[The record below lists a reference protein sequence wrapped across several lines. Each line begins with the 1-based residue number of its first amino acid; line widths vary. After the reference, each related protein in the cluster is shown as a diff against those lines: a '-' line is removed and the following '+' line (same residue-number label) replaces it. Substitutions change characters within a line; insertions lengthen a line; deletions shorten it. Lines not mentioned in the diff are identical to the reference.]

1 MRTRAEA
8 LIPEQFGPLQ
18 GVRILSSGTLIAQPV
33 AAALAAEMGAEVIQI
48 ERPGV
53 GDVWRGIEFP
63 VEAKDGARVASGW
76 IQDRRNTFYT
86 TLDLSLPEGRELFLR
101 LIPQVDIW
109 MESSKAGSYDKWGL
123 DDETVLQANPSLVI
137 THVSGYGQ
145 DGHPDYVNRA
155 SYDFI
160 AQAFGGMMNLAGF
173 PDPEPPVR
181 AVPLTADY
189 ITALFCLWSSLA
201 AYIHAQRTGQGQVID
216 LAQYESVHRILCGT
230 MVAYYE
236 LGIVRERSGNR
247 AGLAQPYDVY
257 QANDGWVVIAAI
269 GTVYNRVCQVLG
281 LDPSEEKWQT
291 AQLNIG
297 TVEGIEFDAI
307 LRAWVEE
314 RPVDEVVE
322 IMNAA
327 QVACCPILNA
337 EQMAQDPHYQMRGV
351 HTEWEDLQLGRKV
364 KGIGVVPK
372 FSETPGKIWR
382 GSTPLGH
389 DNESVY
395 RHFLGMES
403 SELVQLREKGII

>member
-1 MRTRAEA
+1 LESRAEA

-53 GDVWRGIEFP
+53 GDVWRGLEFP
-63 VEAKDGARVASGW
+63 IEGKDGVRVGSSW

-86 TLDLSLPEGRELFLR
+86 TLDLSLPEGQELFLR
-101 LIPQVDIW
+101 LIPQMDIW

-160 AQAFGGMMNLAGF
+160 GQAFGGMLNLAGF

-201 AYIHAQRTGQGQVID
+201 AYIHSQRTGQGQVID
-216 LAQYESVHRILCGT
+216 LAQYEGVHRILSGT

-236 LGIVRERSGNR
+236 LGMVRERTGNR
-247 AGLAQPYDVY
+247 GGRVQPYDVY
-257 QANDGWVVIAAI
+257 QAKDGWVVIAAV
-269 GTVYNRVCQVLG
+269 GTVYTRVCQVLG
-281 LDPSEEKWQT
+281 LDPAEERWRT
-291 AQLNIG
+291 ANLNPDEP
-297 TVEGIEFDAI
+297 EGIEFDAI
-307 LRAWVEE
+307 LCGWVGE
-314 RPVDEVVE
+314 RTVEDVVE
-322 IMNAA
+322 VMNAA

-364 KGIGVVPK
+364 KGIGIVPR

-382 GSTPLGH
+382 GSAPLGH

-395 RHFLGMES
+395 KHFLGLES
-403 SELVQLREKGII
+403 LELARLREKGII